1 MRIQSPLP
9 GQRLALVEFDQPHSY
24 EDRTPPIM
32 DAPLE
37 EATVIT
43 SLMDGQ
49 DLHRP
54 VLDIDLPVSVERAE
68 ERHTV
73 SGYLLTLSAPLS
85 ASGAFALAETL
96 DDAGWGIVGVRRRD
110 DAVSVLMTAR
120 AFVVPSTTPGHGH
133 LYVDHPTTWEAYQK
147 LLNALVDHGILEPGY
162 VGASEDRGW
171 TCVRLPWVRK

>member
-1 MRIQSPLP
+1 MRITSPLP

-43 SLMDGQ
+43 SLVDGH
-49 DLHRP
+49 DLHKP
-54 VLDIDLPVSVERAE
+54 VLDIDLPCSVESVHDGYALRLG
-68 ERHTV
+68 V
-73 SGYLLTLSAPLS
+73 SWK
-85 ASGAFALAETL
+85 ASQALALAEAL
-96 DDAGWGIVGVRRRD
+96 EAAGLGVTGV
-110 DAVSVLMTAR
+110 AVSPERASVLMAAR

-133 LYVDHPTTWEAYQK
+133 LYVDKLMDWPTYQK
-147 LLNALVDHGILEPGY
+147 LLNKLVELEVLEPGY

>member
-1 MRIQSPLP
+1 MRITSPLP

-43 SLMDGQ
+43 SLVDGE
-49 DLHRP
+49 DLHKPILDVDHP
-54 VLDIDLPVSVERAE
+54 VLVTKEHGGSALALSVSLTTAE
-68 ERHTV
+68 A
-73 SGYLLTLSAPLS
+73 LTLATALDTAGLGVTGVKRREDDVAFLMAAP
-85 ASGAFALAETL
+85 
-96 DDAGWGIVGVRRRD
+96 
-110 DAVSVLMTAR
+110 

-133 LYVDHPTTWEAYQK
+133 LYVDKAMTWDTYQD
-147 LLNALVDHGILEPGY
+147 LLGALVDAGVLEPGY
-162 VGASEDRGW
+162 VGASEARGW